1 MYTLLPRG
9 SKNTYVSP
17 QFAISFHLKRLRGF
31 TSEGACRACG
41 GKGSYNVA
49 YRSADPDRRALD
61 AYGYFSGT
69 DMLQLHITKP
79 PDYCR
84 Q

>member
-1 MYTLLPRG
+1 MDTLLPRG

-17 QFAISFHLKRLRGF
+17 QFAISFHLKRLSGF
-31 TSEGACRACG
+31 TSEGARRACG
-41 GKGSYNVA
+41 GKCSTNGA
-49 YRSADPDRRALD
+49 YRSAGPDRRALD
-61 AYGYFSGT
+61 AYGYFPGT
-69 DMLQLHITKP
+69 DLLQRHITKP

>member
-1 MYTLLPRG
+1 MDTLLPRG

-31 TSEGACRACG
+31 TSEGPRCACG
-41 GKGSYNVA
+41 GKGSPNGA
-49 YRSADPDRRALD
+49 YRSAGPDRRALD
-61 AYGYFSGT
+61 AYGYFSCT

-79 PDYCR
+79 PGYCR